1 MPKSPG
7 SPSGSDS
14 SEPERT
20 FPLARP
26 PAHVLERLRAQLA
39 VEPPAPP
46 TARGRKWLTLPLAA
60 IALLSLDVIVRHNSL
75 LRADARDALDVGI
88 PGIVA
93 ALIVALLT
101 TLAASS
107 RGKDGLGA
115 RVSVLRWSAL
125 AVGPLSSLPMLLLMS
140 RGPQPALEQQL
151 DPWGL
156 PCFVIAAAMAA
167 ISLFVLIGELRNSVP
182 VAAGWR
188 SAALGSA
195 AGAWA
200 GLALLLH
207 CPGAEAKHLAM
218 GHLLPI
224 CLFPLLGLLF
234 ARRTLRL

>member
-1 MPKSPG
+1 MSSVSPPDG
-7 SPSGSDS
+7 DPS
-14 SEPERT
+14 ERGRSL
-20 FPLARP
+20 PLERP

-39 VEPPAPP
+39 VEPPERPAP
-46 TARGRKWLTLPLAA
+46 RGRKWLALPLSAF
-60 IALLSLDVIVRHNSL
+60 ALLVIDVAVRRNNL
-75 LRADARDALDVGI
+75 LRADADSVLGVGI
-88 PGIVA
+88 PSA
-93 ALIVALLT
+93 AGALMLALLT
-101 TLAASS
+101 TFIATS
-107 RGKDGLGA
+107 RGKNGLGE
-115 RVSVLRWSAL
+115 RVSLLRWSAL
-125 AVGPLSSLPMLLLMS
+125 AVGPLSVIPMLLLVNLGAHS
-140 RGPQPALEQQL
+140 RQLEQHL
-151 DPWGL
+151 DPWGM
-156 PCFVIAAAMAA
+156 PCFVISTAIAAV
-167 ISLFVLIGELRNSVP
+167 SLVVLVRELRRSVP